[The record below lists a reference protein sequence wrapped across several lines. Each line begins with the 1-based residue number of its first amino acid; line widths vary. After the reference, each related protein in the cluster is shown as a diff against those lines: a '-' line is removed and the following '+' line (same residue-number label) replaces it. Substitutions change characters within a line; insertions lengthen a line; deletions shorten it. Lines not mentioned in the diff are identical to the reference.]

1 MALHANIS
9 PRLTAAFT
17 VIDLLASEEPLK
29 GIRPEGALERALL
42 AVLEG
47 KRDEAE
53 PWLTQARARALPGA
67 RASTELS
74 AALVML
80 EAGYPARAMGAIE
93 RAEST
98 AGALDTPELRALSHG
113 LHARVLR
120 MEGAAAFANRAAEEG
135 LANLAGTWEPGA
147 LRAWLE
153 LTSAECLL
161 AAGDTVGAT
170 SRLERATGAPGCA
183 GLLALRAEVLRARI
197 ALAPP
202 AADTERLRGA
212 LETAISRLLGL
223 GVPRDLGLAYLTL
236 AEVQARAGAGAAAY
250 WLAQAQ
256 PLLAHSG
263 TAEDLR
269 ELRHAFRRHGRRR
282 VDRLMGGEVE
292 PVAEALHERHARLKD
307 MLSAQRDARGSLEAP
322 THPAVSFL
330 ARTVDAQLESLHEA
344 GAELLCVLERALA
357 DRERTGQL
365 VDVGRELAL
374 LHDEEALRERVPRLA
389 SGLIHG
395 VRAELL
401 QQEEGGSSL
410 PTLRDP
416 APDAPPPERLREALD
431 AALREGTRQVVMEAP
446 APPTPPRRDVP
457 FNGGRYA
464 VLPLKCPG
472 RRLVLVVGRTGSRA
486 PLDSRDLEHL
496 SVFAS
501 MASSALARARS
512 SASLR
517 QSAARDAAT
526 LAAIR
531 DGIVTL
537 EQDGTI
543 RALNQAAMRM
553 LHVTEA
559 EATSRRLQDVPT
571 LAPLAVALEADRPL
585 TDEPVTLPHGELLVR
600 AQPFEG
606 GTVITLQEMAQAR
619 RLAHRLVGAQAR
631 FTFADFVGQAPVL
644 RACLEDARHA
654 ARSDVPILITGES
667 GTGKELLAQAL
678 HRASSRAST
687 PFIGINVAALPRE
700 LLESELFGYEQGAFT
715 GARARGNP
723 GKLELAERGTLLLD
737 EIGDMPLEM
746 QVKLLRVLQERT
758 YQRLGGSRDLSLEA
772 RVVATT
778 HKDLEKAVAEGTF
791 RLDLFHRLR
800 VVHLRLP
807 PLRERR
813 EDIPLLVEHH
823 LGRYASRLRRG
834 PLRVAPAVMDALLAY
849 DWPGNVRELANL
861 MEGAACLLPE
871 GQTVITRVPAP
882 IESALQAA
890 RAPCPSAVPQA
901 PGDTT
906 GPRVLPIEELERRA
920 FEHALRHFGGN
931 VTQAARALGVAK
943 GTFYSK
949 IRRYGLVSEPPPKAA
964 PGPGA

>member
-1 MALHANIS
+1 
-9 PRLTAAFT
+9 
-17 VIDLLASEEPLK
+17 
-29 GIRPEGALERALL
+29 
-42 AVLEG
+42 
-47 KRDEAE
+47 
-53 PWLTQARARALPGA
+53 
-67 RASTELS
+67 
-74 AALVML
+74 
-80 EAGYPARAMGAIE
+80 
-93 RAEST
+93 
-98 AGALDTPELRALSHG
+98 
-113 LHARVLR
+113 
-120 MEGAAAFANRAAEEG
+120 
-135 LANLAGTWEPGA
+135 
-147 LRAWLE
+147 
-153 LTSAECLL
+153 
-161 AAGDTVGAT
+161 
-170 SRLERATGAPGCA
+170 
-183 GLLALRAEVLRARI
+183 
-197 ALAPP
+197 
-202 AADTERLRGA
+202 
-212 LETAISRLLGL
+212 
-223 GVPRDLGLAYLTL
+223 
-236 AEVQARAGAGAAAY
+236 
-250 WLAQAQ
+250 QAQ
-256 PLLAHSG
+256 PLLTRSG
-263 TAEDLR
+263 TAEDRR
-269 ELRHAFRRHGRRR
+269 ELRQAFRCHGRRQA
-282 VDRLMGGEVE
+282 DRLMGAEVA

-307 MLSAQRDARGSLEAP
+307 MLSAQRDARGGP
-322 THPAVSFL
+322 TALPPPAVSFL

-344 GAELLCVLERALA
+344 GEELLCALERALA
-357 DRERTGQL
+357 DRERTNQL

-374 LHDEEALRERVPRLA
+374 LDDEEALRERIPRLA
-389 SGLIHG
+389 SGLVQG
-395 VRAELL
+395 ARAELL
-401 QQEEGGSSL
+401 EQEECSSAR
-410 PTLRDP
+410 PTLRTP
-416 APDAPPPERLREALD
+416 APDAPPPERLGEAVD

-446 APPTPPRRDVP
+446 GASAPPRQDVQST
-457 FNGGRYA
+457 GGRYA
-464 VLPLKCPG
+464 VLPLKGAG

-486 PLDSRDLEHL
+486 PLNPRDLEHL

-501 MASSALARARS
+501 LAGSALARARS
-512 SASLR
+512 STRLR

-559 EATSRRLQDVPT
+559 EATGRRLERLPA
-571 LAPLAVALEADRPL
+571 LAPLALALEGDRPI
-585 TDEPVTLPHGELLVR
+585 TDEPVTLPQGELLIR
-600 AQPFEG
+600 TQPFAG

-631 FTFADFVGQAPVL
+631 FTFSDFIGQAPVL

-678 HRASSRAST
+678 HRASSRAGA

-758 YQRLGGSRDLSLEA
+758 YQRLGGSRELSLEA

-778 HKDLEKAVAEGTF
+778 HRDLERAVEEGTF

-823 LGRYASRLRRG
+823 LGRYTSRVRRS
-834 PLRVAPAVMDALLAY
+834 PVRVAPAVMDALLAY
-849 DWPGNVRELANL
+849 HWPGNVRELANL

-871 GQTVITRVPAP
+871 GQALITRVPAP
-882 IESALQAA
+882 IECALQAVH
-890 RAPCPSAVPQA
+890 APRVVATPQA
-901 PGDTT
+901 PGDA
-906 GPRVLPIEELERRA
+906 PVVPLEEVERRA

-964 PGPGA
+964 PGPRA